1 MTLIEPS
8 LFRKIHKSTVGK
20 WRKKIEPERRDPGEA
35 QRDLHGALLLLWQ
48 TVRVRVG
55 KMGSHVLRVF
65 FEIIVLKVLGE
76 NTALSPFH

>member
-1 MTLIEPS
+1 MLGNWE
-8 LFRKIHKSTVGK
+8 
-20 WRKKIEPERRDPGEA
+20 KKIKPERGDPGEA

-55 KMGSHVLRVF
+55 EMGSHVLRIF